1 MGRTLRDKLPKV
13 TIPEDRATEAEWQQL
28 IRERDALYKLKQKEY
43 ADTKRSAEYS
53 IIQEGDEVLLKQT
66 RENKLDAN
74 FEPTPYKVVQKDGNA
89 LLLENDEGVRKMRN
103 VAHVKKLV
111 KQSSADGPAETM
123 VSKHSTLP
131 VSTPKLPLTRV
142 LCVKGMRRRDTKTIY
157 LFNL

>member
-1 MGRTLRDKLPKV
+1 MGRTLRNKLPKV
-13 TIPEDRATEAEWQQL
+13 TIPEDKAAEAEWQQL
-28 IRERDALYKLKQKEY
+28 LRERDALYKLKQKEY

-66 RENKLDAN
+66 RENKLDTN

-89 LLLENDEGVRKMRN
+89 LLLENDKGVRKMRN
-103 VAHVKKLV
+103 VTHVKKLV

-131 VSTPKLPLTRV
+131 VSTPETTADSRPVRQRNAPSRYEDYILV
-142 LCVKGMRRRDTKTIY
+142 
-157 LFNL
+157 

>member
-1 MGRTLRDKLPKV
+1 M
-13 TIPEDRATEAEWQQL
+13 
-28 IRERDALYKLKQKEY
+28 
-43 ADTKRSAEYS
+43 
-53 IIQEGDEVLLKQT
+53 KQT
-66 RENKLDAN
+66 RENKLDTN

-131 VSTPKLPLTRV
+131 VSTPETTADSRPVRQRNAPSRYEDYILV
-142 LCVKGMRRRDTKTIY
+142 
-157 LFNL
+157 